1 MVRRIGVSG
10 SIAGLAS
17 LVLVIGL
24 AGCNTSAESNSPS
37 PIVFAPGLGMSAL
50 AVEVDGG
57 NDFSFLVPVMTSPEL
72 LPASAT
78 SALEYSLQ
86 SGLAPAD
93 VDRVQGWLSL
103 VIEPDGSAVNAS
115 GVSVKPVSVGED
127 FGAECP
133 QYVPMAELLTE
144 KGWEIDT
151 SLRCLPYDYRYPPGE
166 NSFAADLQSV
176 VTDAVAD
183 ANGQKA
189 VVACHSQ
196 GCLMADH
203 ALRTLDP
210 DWVADHVLAL
220 YGFAGQYSG
229 CSDCMAWAF
238 GQGWS
243 WDIDTP
249 NASPVDPTWVGQLAL
264 DLQSSVYS
272 DSILYTVGEREFRAT
287 DTESLLRIGG
297 AEQMARATSRYGLQ
311 RQEWF
316 ATGDESGVPL
326 SIPARF
332 VYGIGL
338 PTTIGYAFAESPA
351 NNANC
356 SEPTC
361 VELSDQVDVPT
372 ISADGD
378 GGDST
383 MMNAAPSRWTKDPGC
398 EMRELPGV
406 THFQIVT
413 DALAIDLLV
422 AVARPGARGE
432 VTCVGL

>member
-10 SIAGLAS
+10 SIAGLAG
-17 LVLVIGL
+17 LVLAVGL
-24 AGCNTSAESNSPS
+24 GGCNTVAEGNSPS

-50 AVEVDGG
+50 AIEVDGG
-57 NDFSFLVPVMTSPEL
+57 SEFSFLVPVMTSPEL
-72 LPASAT
+72 LPAPAT

-133 QYVPMAELLTE
+133 QYVPMAELLAE
-144 KGWEIDT
+144 KGWEMDT

-176 VTDAVAD
+176 ITDAVAD
-183 ANGQKA
+183 ANGHKA
-189 VVACHSQ
+189 VIACHSQ
-196 GCLMADH
+196 GCLMVDH

-316 ATGDESGVPL
+316 ASGDESGVPL

-332 VYGIGL
+332 VYGVSL
-338 PTTIGYAFAESPA
+338 PTTVGYAFAEPPA

-356 SEPTC
+356 SESTC
-361 VELSDQVDVPT
+361 DELGDQLDVT
-372 ISADGD
+372 AISADGD

-383 MMNAAPSRWTKDPGC
+383 MMNAAPARWTKDPAC
-398 EMRELPGV
+398 EIRTLPGV
-406 THFQIVT
+406 THFGIVT

-422 AVARPGARGE
+422 AVARPGASGE
-432 VTCVGL
+432 VSCVGL